1 MFIRGVQSGVK
12 AAGEEGDPGG
22 TRAGEPRRRM
32 GREGGGTGGAG
43 RCPAEGEARLARLVG
58 LAVFQLR
65 ALANQGRGRGGAAPR
80 LDAGAAGA
88 AAGPRGITVSSEA
101 AARGACR
108 SSVAPRRVHEHER
121 VLRGDVA
128 TTLKRIS
135 SHGAGQFMNR
145 RGNR

>member
-1 MFIRGVQSGVK
+1 
-12 AAGEEGDPGG
+12 
-22 TRAGEPRRRM
+22 M
-32 GREGGGTGGAG
+32 GREGGGTGGTG
-43 RCPAEGEARLARLVG
+43 QCPAEGEARLARLVG

-108 SSVAPRRVHEHER
+108 SSVAPHRVHEHER
-121 VLRGDVA
+121 VLRADVA

-135 SHGAGQFMNR
+135 SRGAGQFMNR